1 MKRLTVCAVLLMLSC
16 LVLSLT
22 GCSSK
27 PADVKESTWQ
37 LSGVEAGETKIPE
50 GVFDDSLQVAFLE
63 DGAARLTFSGQET
76 GGTSQQNEDK
86 LPIQFDNGATWNATV
101 SGERFSVD
109 VGNNTVMIFAK
120 K

>member
-1 MKRLTVCAVLLMLSC
+1 VKRLTVCAVLLMLSC

-63 DGAARLTFSGQET
+63 DGAVRLTFSGQET
-76 GGTSQQNEDK
+76 GGTYQQNEDK
-86 LPIQFDNGATWNATV
+86 LTIQFDNGATWNATV
-101 SGERFSVD
+101 SGEKFSVD

>member
-27 PADVKESTWQ
+27 PADVKESTWK

-63 DGAARLTFSGQET
+63 DGAVRLTFSGQET
-76 GGTSQQNEDK
+76 GEPTSRMR
-86 LPIQFDNGATWNATV
+86 I
-101 SGERFSVD
+101 S
-109 VGNNTVMIFAK
+109 
-120 K
+120 